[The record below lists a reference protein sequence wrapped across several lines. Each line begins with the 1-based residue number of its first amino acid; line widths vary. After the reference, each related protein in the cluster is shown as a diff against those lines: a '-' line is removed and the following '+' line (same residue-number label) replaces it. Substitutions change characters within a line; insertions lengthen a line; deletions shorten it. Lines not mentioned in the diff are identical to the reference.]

1 MSSTDAFFVRFGP
14 GYRWLATLTAMVAA
28 VAVVLSSTIVNVA
41 IPAIMG
47 QFGIDSVQA
56 QWLSTGFLAAMTV
69 TMLMTAWCERAFG
82 QRLTMIGALA
92 LFLFGSIVGGVAP
105 DQTVLVVSRILQ
117 GLAAGIVQPLAMVV
131 MFQVFP
137 PQQRGA
143 AMGIFGIGVVLAPAL
158 GPWVGGVLMDNF
170 DWRFLFYLG
179 IPFGVVGIVLANL
192 FLPTR
197 NPDLERQRLDWPAIL
212 YLSVFLLSVLQ
223 AISSGQ
229 RLGWDSNTVIGEIA
243 LALAAGGAFLWH
255 EHRTPHPMLDLRL
268 FSNGPF
274 AAACVVSF
282 VLGAG
287 LFGST
292 YLLPIFVQ
300 QIQNLTPTQAGLLLM
315 PAGFALVFVFP
326 LAGKLSDVAPPGVL
340 IGLGMA
346 IFAYASWLLSHVNVD
361 TAFWT
366 LAWWTV
372 ISRVGLGFVFPSLS
386 AGSLTVLPPR
396 LLSQGSGAMNFT
408 RQLGGALGTGILAVI
423 VERRSAFH
431 GDLIAATQTPD
442 NVATTAYVQGAVRA
456 MSELGVAPIDQAAA
470 SGWLLGQTV
479 VYQAAAA
486 AYRDGFLI
494 TAIVF
499 AGALLPTF
507 ILHRALQSNR
517 KASAAPPTAMEAEG
531 DIEAGFALEPV
542 LPDDVGPQR
551 KRGAA

>member
-1 MSSTDAFFVRFGP
+1 
-14 GYRWLATLTAMVAA
+14 
-28 VAVVLSSTIVNVA
+28 
-41 IPAIMG
+41 
-47 QFGIDSVQA
+47 
-56 QWLSTGFLAAMTV
+56 
-69 TMLMTAWCERAFG
+69 
-82 QRLTMIGALA
+82 
-92 LFLFGSIVGGVAP
+92 
-105 DQTVLVVSRILQ
+105 
-117 GLAAGIVQPLAMVV
+117 

-229 RLGWDSNTVIGEIA
+229 RLGWDSNIVIGEIA